1 MTFLS
6 DFNTFIKKK
15 HPNIYGKINVDYYHL
30 SCITPS

>member
-6 DFNTFIKKK
+6 DFNTFMKK

-30 SCITPS
+30 SCINLS